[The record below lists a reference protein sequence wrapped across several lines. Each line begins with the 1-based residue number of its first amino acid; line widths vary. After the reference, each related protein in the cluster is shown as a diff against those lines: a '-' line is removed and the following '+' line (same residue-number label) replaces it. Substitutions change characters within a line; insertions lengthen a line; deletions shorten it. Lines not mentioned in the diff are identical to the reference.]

1 MCVLRVCGVSHQA
14 PEGRQAPA
22 RVHCVVGVIRSAG
35 TRSRCTA
42 PEAAV
47 AAPAA
52 TKKPEEKRLEKR
64 KRKEVYRQVHQ
75 QAVYVRSPSATSH
88 LLAVLRLPLARR
100 SPSTT

>member
-1 MCVLRVCGVSHQA
+1 
-14 PEGRQAPA
+14 
-22 RVHCVVGVIRSAG
+22 
-35 TRSRCTA
+35 
-42 PEAAV
+42 V

-100 SPSTT
+100 TVAVRSYGRRTVVRSPSTT